1 MKVLVTGGTGFTGY
15 NLVKRLCKLGIE
27 VRVLIRDTQ
36 KRKIFNGVDVEIIEG
51 NITEPGIVDRAVE
64 GIEKVFHIA
73 AVFRTAGISEK
84 EYWDVHVKG
93 TENLLNSS
101 IRHNIKRFIH
111 CSTGGVHG
119 HIEEPPANES
129 YRFKPGDIYQ
139 ITKLEGEL
147 KAVTFGLEK
156 GLPVTVIRPSPIYG
170 PGDMR
175 LLKLFKMASRKYVFI
190 LGAGNVFYHMVYI
203 DDLIDAFLL
212 ASESEKAIGE
222 TFLIAGGERL
232 SLNEIIDL
240 IAEEQGLKPTKIH
253 IPVKPFQLLGDVCEK
268 ICIPL
273 KIEPPIYRRRVDFFT
288 KSRSFDISKANKIL
302 EYEPKVNIREGVAR
316 TISWYKEQNLL

>member
-27 VRVLIRDTQ
+27 VRVLIRDTK

-129 YRFKPGDIYQ
+129 YRLKPGDIYQ

-147 KAVTFGLEK
+147 TAVKFGIEK
-156 GLPVTVIRPSPIYG
+156 GLHVTVIRPSPIYG

-240 IAEEQGLKPTKIH
+240 IAEERGLKPTKIH
-253 IPVKPFQLLGDVCEK
+253 IPVKPFQLLGDVCER

-288 KSRSFDISKANKIL
+288 KSRSFDISKANKML

>member
-1 MKVLVTGGTGFTGY
+1 MVTGGTGFTGS
-15 NLVKRLCKLGIE
+15 NLIKRLCSLGFH
-27 VRVLIRDTQ
+27 VRALIRDKT
-36 KRKIFNGVDVEIIEG
+36 KENIFDGLNVKIIEG
-51 NITEPGIVDRAVE
+51 DITDPVAVDKAVE
-64 GIEKVFHIA
+64 GVEKVFHIA
-73 AVFRTAGISEK
+73 AVFRTASITEK
-84 EYWDVHVKG
+84 VYWDVHVKG
-93 TENLLNSS
+93 TENLLKSS
-101 IRHNIKRFIH
+101 LRYNIKRFIH

-119 HIEEPPANES
+119 HIENPPANES

-139 ITKLEGEL
+139 ITKLKGEL
-147 KAVTFGLEK
+147 KAVQFGNGEK
-156 GLPVTVIRPSPIYG
+156 LPVTVIRPSPIYG
-170 PGDMR
+170 PGDIR

-232 SLNEIIDL
+232 SLNELIDL
-240 IAEEQGLKPTKIH
+240 IAGEQGLKLTKIH
-253 IPVKPFQLLGDVCEK
+253 IPVKPFQLLGDVCER

-288 KSRSFDISKANKIL
+288 KSRSFDISKANKVL